1 MGRSRGG
8 LTTKIHAVTDA
19 KGLPIRLSITP
30 GQDHD
35 ASAAAALLIDL
46 QDGQIIL
53 GDKAYDADWIRRQ
66 IEDQGA
72 APNIPDRSNRTQ
84 RHCFSKTLY
93 KHRNLVKR
101 FFNKIKYFRRL
112 ATRYDQLGSSF
123 LAMLKLAAIR
133 LWLRHNES
141 TA

>member
-19 KGLPIRLSITP
+19 RGLPIRLAITP

-35 ASAAAALLIDL
+35 ATAAADLLIEL
-46 QDGQIIL
+46 EDGQIVL
-53 GDKAYDADWIRRQ
+53 GDKAYDADWIRQ
-66 IEDQGA
+66 PIEDQGA
-72 APNIPDRSNRTQ
+72 APNIPDRSNRRQ

-93 KHRNLVKR
+93 KQRNLIER

-112 ATRYDQLGSSF
+112 ATRYDKLGSCF
-123 LAMLKLAAIR
+123 LTMLKLAAIR
-133 LWLRHNES
+133 IWLRHNES